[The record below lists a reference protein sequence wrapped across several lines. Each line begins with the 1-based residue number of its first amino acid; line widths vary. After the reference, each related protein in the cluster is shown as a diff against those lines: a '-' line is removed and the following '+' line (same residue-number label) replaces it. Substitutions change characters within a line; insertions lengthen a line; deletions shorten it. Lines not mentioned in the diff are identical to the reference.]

1 VSEEKGKSKSKSTGI
16 KERIIAAVTRA
27 MEEVKKTGTPV
38 GVEII
43 RSENFVFQLLVVP
56 PGTQQ
61 YGATTVQRT
70 NPAVLP
76 QIRSR
81 RLWRNSLTIKQFEY
95 LREIQSIINAVMDNE
110 ELAEAIR
117 EVMTPRETTKP
128 SLVIEI

>member
-1 VSEEKGKSKSKSTGI
+1 MSEEKGKSKSKSTGI
-16 KERIIAAVTRA
+16 KERIIAAVMRA
-27 MEEVKKTGTPV
+27 MNEVKKTGTPV

>member
-16 KERIIAAVTRA
+16 KERIIAAVMRA
-27 MEEVKKTGTPV
+27 MNEVKKTGTPV

>member
-1 VSEEKGKSKSKSTGI
+1 MSEEKGKSKSKSTGI

>member
-1 VSEEKGKSKSKSTGI
+1 MSEEKGKSESKSTGI

-27 MEEVKKTGTPV
+27 MDEVKKTGTPV

>member
-1 VSEEKGKSKSKSTGI
+1 MSEEKGKSKSKSTGI
-16 KERIIAAVTRA
+16 RERIIAAVTRA
-27 MEEVKKTGTPV
+27 MDEVKKTGTPV

-110 ELAEAIR
+110 ELAGAIR

>member
-1 VSEEKGKSKSKSTGI
+1 MSEEKGKSESKSTGI

>member
-1 VSEEKGKSKSKSTGI
+1 VSEEKGKSESKSTGI

-27 MEEVKKTGTPV
+27 MDEVKKTGTPV